1 MTFDKTPEEVWR
13 ALSTQ
18 AGLAPPPP
26 PPPPPPG
33 LPSFQPKEPPTPK
46 SAPSQH
52 SPPLAP
58 TPKPAAAAAAAAA
71 PAQPDAGRA
80 APMPPLPPP
89 MPPPLAP
96 TPAKT
101 TGDARVEPMAST
113 GLDFPEDS
121 EGKRSTTGTNQGAFA
136 ASVKSFKGAHEAVV
150 AEKKWRFGYVKH
162 VVRQTQLAATSEEA
176 ALGIAKDGLE
186 YLHSNMQFCRD
197 GSSVPLKDAMKSIQ
211 ASSFESKE
219 ILGSKKP
226 GPRALEVPYKGSVL
240 TGDALRAQV
249 ELWVRRGVIELD
261 TGAALNL
268 VAGSSDWLDLSDHTF
283 VLFGAGSAMGPFP
296 ILMSLGAHV
305 VAIDLPRPAIWKR
318 LISVARDSPGK
329 LTMPLTKKVSDSAD
343 DAELAECAGCA
354 TRLSSL
360 QDLLMQ
366 TPEVRSWLKGVLSSS
381 QRVVFGAYCYVD
393 GPLFVRVSVAM
404 DAIIAD
410 LVEEL
415 KVPPAIAYL
424 CTPTDAHVC
433 TASARDAAADALRK
447 APAWQGLLSRLL
459 SFAKMGLAPNK
470 VKTEDGALP
479 VVDALVKEQGPN
491 YCLAK
496 RLQHWRAITARKKGC
511 IVSSNIAPA
520 TATAS
525 VVSNKSFA
533 LAYKGMHHF
542 KPMEVFQGETSNAVM
557 LALLINDLRN
567 PLSAGQPAT
576 ALQNPMQLFAA
587 TAFHGGA
594 WRTGWKFGTIGPCS
608 AIAYITTGMLVK
620 LWLVL
625 YSVIQCLG
633 WAYALLLLPGGPQNA
648 DEVIA
653 RFTYFQIAEVV
664 HAVTGMVPS
673 NPVTTAM
680 QILSR
685 VGLVQVVACA
695 TSSAAR
701 EKMLPW
707 MTLFYYAW
715 CITEV
720 VRYTYYALN
729 TFGVQVFP
737 LTWLRYSTF
746 LILYPLGVTGE
757 LGTVYSALPEMTDM
771 AAKGPC
777 GLACGTV
784 AVASFRLGFT
794 CLLGVYLL
802 GFPLLFG
809 TMLAQRKKVLRR
821 SSVGTK
827 KKSD

>member
-1 MTFDKTPEEVWR
+1 
-13 ALSTQ
+13 
-18 AGLAPPPP
+18 
-26 PPPPPPG
+26 
-33 LPSFQPKEPPTPK
+33 
-46 SAPSQH
+46 
-52 SPPLAP
+52 
-58 TPKPAAAAAAAAA
+58 
-71 PAQPDAGRA
+71 
-80 APMPPLPPP
+80 
-89 MPPPLAP
+89 
-96 TPAKT
+96 
-101 TGDARVEPMAST
+101 MAST
-113 GLDFPEDS
+113 GLDFPEDAD
-121 EGKRSTTGTNQGAFA
+121 GKRSTTGTNQGAFA
-136 ASVKSFKGAHEAVV
+136 ASVKGFKDAHEAAV

-186 YLHSNMQFCRD
+186 YLHSHMQFCRD

-219 ILGSKKP
+219 IRGSKKP

-343 DAELAECAGCA
+343 DAELAECAGC
-354 TRLSSL
+354 
-360 QDLLMQ
+360 DLLMQ
-366 TPEVRSWLKGVLSSS
+366 TPEVRSWLKGVLNSS
-381 QRVVFGAYCYVD
+381 QRVVLGAYCYAD

-433 TASARDAAADALRK
+433 TASARDAATDALRK

-496 RLQHWRAITARKKGC
+496 RLQHWRAVTARKKGC

-620 LWLVL
+620 FWLVL
-625 YSVIQCLG
+625 YSVLQCLG

-648 DEVIA
+648 DEIIS

-695 TSSAAR
+695 TSSTAR

-777 GLACGTV
+777 GLACGSV
-784 AVASFRLGFT
+784 AVASLRLGFT

-821 SSVGTK
+821 SSAGTK